1 MKRSRRT
8 GLQQPLP
15 LLGLMVL
22 LFVAWT
28 LLQQD
33 EPGKAPPLLPA
44 AATPEAPSEDAA
56 APADDG
62 LPEESP
68 TQLPPAPIATDLPAP
83 EAPADAATATATADE
98 PAQDLMLDASLAVLD
113 EVNALRREAGL
124 LELQMAPALL
134 ASAQAHSAD
143 MAAGDFC
150 DHQGSDGR
158 KATERMRAAGFNGVF
173 TGENIAC
180 GNKTAAQAVAS
191 WTDDDLHR
199 DNVLGPRY
207 RYAGVGVAPG
217 RYGPSWTLDLGSD

>member
-44 AATPEAPSEDAA
+44 AATPEAPSGDATA
-56 APADDG
+56 TDG
-62 LPEESP
+62 LPEEPP
-68 TQLPPAPIATDLPAP
+68 TRLPPAPVATDLPAP
-83 EAPADAATATATADE
+83 EVPTDAATADE

-124 LELQMAPALL
+124 PELQMAPALL

-158 KATERMRAAGFNGVF
+158 NATERMRAAGFNGVF

>member
-1 MKRSRRT
+1 MAVADAPRVSPPAYPATPLEDPT
-8 GLQQPLP
+8 GP
-15 LLGLMVL
+15 
-22 LFVAWT
+22 T
-28 LLQQD
+28 T
-33 EPGKAPPLLPA
+33 LLPA
-44 AATPEAPSEDAA
+44 
-56 APADDG
+56 
-62 LPEESP
+62 SP
-68 TQLPPAPIATDLPAP
+68 TPTRLPPAEVATDQAAP
-83 EAPADAATATATADE
+83 EASKEPDPAKSDEPEQGEIPDAAVA
-98 PAQDLMLDASLAVLD
+98 LLD
-113 EVNALRREAGL
+113 EVNALRREASL
-124 LELQMAPALL
+124 PELRMDSALR

-158 KATERMRAAGFNGVF
+158 NATERMRAAGFNGVF